1 MHGERSPEKDLRSY
15 KMAYK
20 KFRERFKFLFPEDIV
35 RDLNIECMNDDK
47 IVYMNFGGFQIRLEK
62 DEQYNNNNLTINI
75 YYEDKLTGQF
85 DQVERFELDE
95 RDYQTKKEVV

>member
-1 MHGERSPEKDLRSY
+1 
-15 KMAYK
+15 
-20 KFRERFKFLFPEDIV
+20 
-35 RDLNIECMNDDK
+35 MNDDK

-62 DEQYNNNNLTINI
+62 DEQYNNNNLTIGI
-75 YYEDKLTGQF
+75 YYEDKLTGQI